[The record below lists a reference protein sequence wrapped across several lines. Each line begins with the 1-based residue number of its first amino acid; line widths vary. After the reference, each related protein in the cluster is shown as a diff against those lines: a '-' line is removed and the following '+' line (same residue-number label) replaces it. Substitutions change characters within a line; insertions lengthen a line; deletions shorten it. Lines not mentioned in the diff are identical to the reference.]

1 MIDDMVFRWFR
12 TMKGRCHDNVNTNGR
27 NLHVSVFIIGLTE
40 SPEVIILTRPFTIT
54 RIPEN
59 SSIISDR
66 VFFIITPTKIKEL
79 NVDEEY
85 KNAVSD
91 IEHLDMNAV
100 NKIFE
105 YINKTIH
112 ASYE

>member
-1 MIDDMVFRWFR
+1 MIIFAYCDEEEESFKKNIGVDS
-12 TMKGRCHDNVNTNGR
+12 TCVNN
-27 NLHVSVFIIGLTE
+27 N
-40 SPEVIILTRPFTIT
+40 IL
-54 RIPEN
+54 
-59 SSIISDR
+59 
-66 VFFIITPTKIKEL
+66 IITPTKIKEL